1 MRYEGD
7 VYRPPS
13 EARSLIVQA
22 TLGCTHN
29 SCAFC
34 TMYKKKR
41 FRLRPYEEVVEDF
54 QIARLYYPHVRR
66 IFLADGDAMC
76 LTAEKLLRILDAARG
91 IFPECE
97 RFGIYSRSSHILRKS
112 VGELEALSDA
122 GLSIVYIGAESGSE
136 EVLRRINKGE
146 SPAQMIEAVQKAES
160 AGIVTSVTFV
170 SGLGGK
176 ELIAEHAT
184 QTGKMIGAMGASYIG
199 LLTLILEPGAPM
211 YDAMR
216 KGEFVPLTAREVLEE
231 LELILASA
239 DCAGNCIIRSNHP
252 SNLINLRGTLP
263 HDKEQLLARVRSA
276 IADGSIT
283 DSRLKLRR
291 L

>member
-29 SCAFC
+29 SCTFC
-34 TMYKKKR
+34 TMYKKKK
-41 FRLRPYEEVVEDF
+41 FRPRPFEEILEDF
-54 QIARLYYPHVRR
+54 KMARLYYPRVGR
-66 IFLADGDAMC
+66 IFLADGNAMC
-76 LTAEKLLRILDAARG
+76 LTADKLIRILDSARD

-97 RFGIYSRSSHILRKS
+97 RIGVYSRSSDILRKS
-112 VGELEALSDA
+112 DSELIELRDA
-122 GLSIVYIGAESGSE
+122 GLGIVYIGAESGSE
-136 EVLRRINKGE
+136 EVLRLINKGE
-146 SPAQMIEAVQKAES
+146 TPAQIVEGVQRAENAGLEA
-160 AGIVTSVTFV
+160 SVTFV

-176 ELIAEHAT
+176 ELLAEHAVE
-184 QTGKMIGAMGASYIG
+184 TGKMIGRMGATYVG

-211 YDAMR
+211 YDDELAGR
-216 KGEFVPLTAREVLEE
+216 FLPLSAREVLEE
-231 LELILASA
+231 LALILEGA
-239 DCAGNCIIRSNHP
+239 DCEKECVFRSNHP

-263 HDKEQLLARVRSA
+263 QDRDRLLDRVKRV
-276 IADGSIT
+276 IEDGSIS
-283 DSRLKLRR
+283 DSRLRNRR